1 MALSL
6 PISLTTVRDFF
17 GSSSN
22 NLTALHKGENNVA
35 NPAAFATSNFNEES
49 AASGTNFPVALF
61 DNGGVAPSL
70 ASVNSSIGTSERGRC
85 GTNA

>member
-35 NPAAFATSNFNEES
+35 NPADHAVSGSAISSSNGSTLTFNMHS
-49 AASGTNFPVALF
+49 
-61 DNGGVAPSL
+61 NGGV
-70 ASVNSSIGTSERGRC
+70 
-85 GTNA
+85 